1 MKIQDNSAS
10 YPDYSVEQLNEEL
23 NALNQAK
30 QTAMTTGTGTEGVE
44 NLIQKVTR
52 EIRRRNGEKF
62 PTEEEVEQ
70 TNIAAKQ
77 FQEQQASVPE
87 SEKTYL
93 DSPKFDGSIGNPDSI
108 QAQQKA
114 EQLIRKIDPQYTGNF
129 AVNEIPEVGYLVWQ
143 DVRGGNS
150 IIVGQDGGILLFN
163 SSVSPEDGIQAYKDG
178 RRTSEDKFNS
188 VD

>member
-1 MKIQDNSAS
+1 
-10 YPDYSVEQLNEEL
+10 
-23 NALNQAK
+23 
-30 QTAMTTGTGTEGVE
+30 MTTGSGTEGVE

-52 EIRRRNGEKF
+52 EIRRRNGEKI
-62 PTEEEVEQ
+62 PTEEEIEQ
-70 TNIAAKQ
+70 ADTAIRQ
-77 FQEQQASVPE
+77 FRDQQASVPE
-87 SEKTYL
+87 NEKTYL
-93 DSPKFDGSIGNPDSI
+93 DSPKFDGPIGVPGSA

-114 EQLIRKIDPQYTGNF
+114 EQLVRKIDPQYTGNF
-129 AVNEIPEVGYLVWQ
+129 AVKEIPEVGYIVWQ

-150 IIVGQDGGILLFN
+150 IIVGNDGGILFFN